1 MSRSVPNPASA
12 GRPIAVR
19 ISPDLALA
27 AATRLVSQASND
39 IDSAA
44 RRLVASA
51 PTHGIDLSL
60 IWATLDQRRRVRQA
74 CLAVPGAGRTAMLFL
89 SEPAPGGDFGDV
101 LLALAE
107 RVAVLDGACDHLGQE
122 PSQRVQ
128 IAQALPDPA
137 EAWFVDALTHAGFT
151 KVGHLSYLRRSAAP
165 TPKPVRPFELP
176 DGITLTRISEM
187 AKSRVD
193 AALVTAMDRSYLDT
207 LDCPELCGLRETKD
221 ILASHKDTGK
231 FDPQTWWLVTHN
243 GEPHGCA
250 LFSAVPDA
258 ASAELVYLGL
268 SPEIRGKG
276 LGKHLLLQG
285 IEELRKKHPTWPMTL
300 AVDQRNKP
308 ALHLYGALGF
318 KSFGDRIAFVRPVR
332 ALAR

>member
-1 MSRSVPNPASA
+1 MSRSVPNSASA
-12 GRPIAVR
+12 GRPSAVR

-27 AATRLVSQASND
+27 AATRLVSQATTD
-39 IDSAA
+39 IEGAA

-51 PTHGIDLSL
+51 PSHGIDLSL

-89 SEPAPGGDFGDV
+89 SEPEPAGDDPA
-101 LLALAE
+101 ALDE
-107 RVAVLDGACDHLGQE
+107 RVAALDAACGHLGNE
-122 PSQRVQ
+122 PSRRVH
-128 IAQALPDPA
+128 IAQALPDPT
-137 EAWFVDALTHAGFT
+137 EPWFVDALTAAGFT
-151 KVGHLSYLRRSAAP
+151 QVGHLAYLRRPAGP
-165 TPKPVRPFELP
+165 LP
-176 DGITLTRISEM
+176 RRAKFDLPPGITLTKVSEL
-187 AKSRVD
+187 ARSKVD
-193 AALVTAMDRSYLDT
+193 PLLVTAMDRSYIDT

-231 FDPQTWWLVTHN
+231 FDPSTWWLVCKD

-258 ASAELVYLGL
+258 ASCELVYLGL
-268 SPEIRGKG
+268 SPEVRGQG
-276 LGKHLLLQG
+276 LGKHLLAMGL
-285 IEELRKKHPTWPMTL
+285 EELRRKHASWPMTL
-300 AVDQRNKP
+300 AVDKRNAP

-318 KSFGDRIAFVRPVR
+318 RSFGDRIAFVRPVR

>member
-1 MSRSVPNPASA
+1 VSRSVPNPASA

-27 AATRLVSQASND
+27 AAGRLVSQASND
-39 IDSAA
+39 TEAAA

-51 PTHGIDLSL
+51 PSHGIDLSL

-89 SEPAPGGDFGDV
+89 SEPMPEGEDAAQ
-101 LLALAE
+101 ALAE
-107 RVAVLDGACDHLGQE
+107 RVAVLDAACDHLGQE
-122 PSQRVQ
+122 PSQRVH
-128 IAQALPDPA
+128 IAQALPDPT
-137 EAWFVDALTHAGFT
+137 EPWFVDALTHARFT
-151 KVGHLSYLRRSAAP
+151 MVGHLSYLRRPAGP
-165 TPKPVRPFELP
+165 TPRPVKPFQTPEGV
-176 DGITLTRISEM
+176 TLTRVSDLP
-187 AKSRVD
+187 KSKVD
-193 AALVTAMDRSYLDT
+193 AALVAAMDRSYVDT
-207 LDCPELCGLRETKD
+207 LDCPELCGLRETRD

-231 FDPQTWWLVTHN
+231 FDPHTWWLVTYQ

-285 IEELRKKHPTWPMTL
+285 IEELRRRHATWPMTL
-300 AVDQRNKP
+300 AVDRRNAP
-308 ALHLYGALGF
+308 ALRLYGALGF
-318 KSFGDRIAFVRPVR
+318 RSFGERIAFVRPVR
-332 ALAR
+332 GLAR